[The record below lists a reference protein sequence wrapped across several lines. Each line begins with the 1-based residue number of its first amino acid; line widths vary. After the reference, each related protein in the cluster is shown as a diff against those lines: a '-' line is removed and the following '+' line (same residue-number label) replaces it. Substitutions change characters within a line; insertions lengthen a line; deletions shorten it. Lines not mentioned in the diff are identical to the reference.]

1 MKRVA
6 KKITEYIK
14 KSKRAK
20 IYGIFGILYLIAVIF
35 VMNDAWLYQTPIAKL
50 TKVETSVAGENKSTR
65 GTQEIKY
72 KQKILGVILNGTN
85 KGKSVDFSNEYISFL
100 NECKTER
107 ETSKYI
113 IEKLKSNDFIDIKN
127 VRKLSFGDKVYMLNR
142 DKSVY
147 AAIIGEEKLENGFNL
162 VGSHIDS
169 PRLDLKPNPLYEDAK
184 LALFKTHYYGG
195 IKKYQWT
202 TIPLSL
208 HGVVVK
214 PNGEKVEINIGEKE
228 DEPVFTITD
237 ILPHLAE
244 EQYENKIGKAIKG
257 EDLNILVGSIPSS
270 SDSIKENVM
279 KIINEKYG
287 IDEIDFY
294 SSELEAVPA
303 FKARHL
309 GFDKSMVAAYGQ
321 DDRVC
326 SYANLLAL
334 VNAKVGN
341 KTMVAIFA
349 DKEEIGSVGNTGM
362 CSQMFDLF
370 INELLNKKEENNPG
384 AINKTYCNSMMLS
397 ADVGAGVDPN
407 FQSASEKNNASYIG
421 YGVEFNKYTGSRGK
435 SGASDANAEFVAK
448 VRGIFEENN
457 VKYQVSEL
465 GRVDLG
471 GGGTIAYIL
480 ADKGMDV
487 IDCGVPIISM
497 HSPYEVASKFDI
509 YQAYLGYKAFFEK
522 N

>member
-1 MKRVA
+1 MDRKNMWEHY
-6 KKITEYIK
+6 TEEQE
-14 KSKRAK
+14 RE
-20 IYGIFGILYLIAVIF
+20 LEELAVRYRKCL
-35 VMNDAWLYQTPIAKL
+35 DQ
-50 TKVETSVAGENKSTR
+50 S
-65 GTQEIKY
+65 
-72 KQKILGVILNGTN
+72 
-85 KGKSVDFSNEYISFL
+85 
-100 NECKTER
+100 KTER
-107 ETSKYI
+107 ECVTLSIAMAEENGYQN
-113 IEKLKSNDFIDIKN
+113 IEDCIREGVTLKA
-127 VRKLSFGDKVYMLNR
+127 GDKVYAQYMKKTL
-142 DKSVY
+142 
-147 AAIIGEEKLENGFNL
+147 ALFHIGTKPLTEGMNILGA
-162 VGSHIDS
+162 HIDS
-169 PRLDLKPNPLYEDAK
+169 PRLDLKQNPLYEETD
-184 LALFKTHYYGG
+184 LALLDTHYYGG

-208 HGVVVK
+208 KGVVVK

-287 IDEIDFY
+287 INEIDFY

-334 VNAKVGN
+334 VNAKTGN
-341 KTMVAIFA
+341 KTMVSIFA

-407 FQSASEKNNASYIG
+407 FQSASEKNNASFIG

-522 N
+522 D